1 MRSRGSFRGARVL
14 GGATLA
20 LGTVALLPG
29 HAGAEVGAIH
39 PGLVRAATA
48 AREAKGAEV
57 YAALREIWRTWDR
70 ADPTQV
76 EEAIRSVAD
85 SASAPAPVKAYARL
99 LTAYARR
106 RRGDLDGAVK
116 TIESL
121 GFIGRWMTLG
131 PFDNEN
137 KAGFTREF
145 APELELLAPIEIGRT
160 YDGKE
165 RPVRW
170 RTPPEASAYG
180 WFDFGELMRPRENVC
195 AYATTFLSA
204 KAGTKAPRK
213 VSVWVGTAG
222 AFRLYWNGEPVLEDA
237 GYRDLDADR
246 FATMVT
252 LRPGANRVTM
262 KVCGD

>member
-1 MRSRGSFRGARVL
+1 MRSRGSFQGVRVF

-20 LGTVALLPG
+20 LGVVALLPG

-39 PGLVRAATA
+39 PGLARTTAA

-57 YAALREIWRTWDR
+57 YASLREIWRNWDR

-121 GFIGRWMTLG
+121 GLIGRWMTLG
-131 PFDNEN
+131 PVANEN
-137 KAGFTREF
+137 KSGF
-145 APELELLAPIEIGRT
+145 
-160 YDGKE
+160 
-165 RPVRW
+165 
-170 RTPPEASAYG
+170 
-180 WFDFGELMRPRENVC
+180 PR
-195 AYATTFLSA
+195 
-204 KAGTKAPRK
+204 
-213 VSVWVGTAG
+213 
-222 AFRLYWNGEPVLEDA
+222 
-237 GYRDLDADR
+237 
-246 FATMVT
+246 
-252 LRPGANRVTM
+252 
-262 KVCGD
+262 